1 MHSYLRSIGFSKIT
15 KDIDLFP
22 YLQMTIDAPDVTG
35 SYEKPD
41 GEIFVELK
49 KEFGYRVGLAVC
61 GTYIEKNSFHI
72 EYFYPFFWGINSS
85 TNEEIEIERHIDKNS
100 YAGICDD
107 VRLGVTLI
115 YYLQNISDFF
125 HRSGGKMFCSTG
137 TTVLSALST
146 DGKIILPVVQSDKIK
161 RNHFN
166 QLRKRTNM
174 VSAAREG
181 DEEAIENLTMEDID
195 LYSMISRRVESEDLM
210 TIIDTS
216 LMPYGI
222 ESDQYAVIGEIIN
235 TDFSKNTIT
244 GEELVFLT
252 VNSKDIIYDICI
264 NRKDLVG
271 EPEVGRRFKGKIW
284 MQGLI
289 HFGS

>member
-1 MHSYLRSIGFSKIT
+1 
-15 KDIDLFP
+15 
-22 YLQMTIDAPDVTG
+22 
-35 SYEKPD
+35 
-41 GEIFVELK
+41 
-49 KEFGYRVGLAVC
+49 
-61 GTYIEKNSFHI
+61 
-72 EYFYPFFWGINSS
+72 
-85 TNEEIEIERHIDKNS
+85 
-100 YAGICDD
+100 
-107 VRLGVTLI
+107 
-115 YYLQNISDFF
+115 
-125 HRSGGKMFCSTG
+125 MFCSTG